1 MPTEPAYVP
10 GMPPPALMTAEQLL
24 ELNIPNKRT
33 ELVRGVLIVREP
45 AGHRHG
51 RVAFEL
57 GRRLG
62 NHVAEHQLGAA
73 YAAETGFT
81 LARRPDTVRAPDVAL
96 VRRERLPD
104 PEPVG
109 FPELAPDLAVEVLS
123 PGNRP
128 GEVLTKVA
136 DWLSAGTRLVW
147 VIDPERRLARVYRG
161 DGTESLVG
169 ADQVLDGD
177 DVVPGFSCPLETIL

>member
-1 MPTEPAYVP
+1 MPAEPSYVP

-62 NHVAEHQLGAA
+62 NHVAGHQLGAA
-73 YAAETGFT
+73 YAAGTGFT
-81 LARRPDTVRAPDVAL
+81 LARRPAPCRAPAVAFGA
-96 VRRERLPD
+96 RGRLPR
-104 PEPVG
+104 P
-109 FPELAPDLAVEVLS
+109 
-123 PGNRP
+123 RP
-128 GEVLTKVA
+128 GG
-136 DWLSAGTRLVW
+136 S
-147 VIDPERRLARVYRG
+147 P
-161 DGTESLVG
+161 
-169 ADQVLDGD
+169 
-177 DVVPGFSCPLETIL
+177 

>member
-1 MPTEPAYVP
+1 MPAERAYVP
-10 GMPPPALMTAEQLL
+10 NMSLMTADDLL
-24 ELNIPNKRT
+24 HVRIPDKRV
-33 ELVRGVLIVREP
+33 ELVKGVLAVREP
-45 AGHRHG
+45 AGGRHG
-51 RVAFEL
+51 RVTTEL
-57 GRRLG
+57 TR
-62 NHVAEHQLGAA
+62 HVANHADTHQLGAV

-81 LARRPDTVRAPDVAL
+81 LARHPDTVRASDIAF

-104 PEPVG
+104 PEPAG

-123 PGNRP
+123 PGDRP

>member
-1 MPTEPAYVP
+1 
-10 GMPPPALMTAEQLL
+10 
-24 ELNIPNKRT
+24 NIPNKRT
-33 ELVRGVLIVREP
+33 ELVRGVLIAREP

-81 LARRPDTVRAPDVAL
+81 LARRPDTVRAPDVAF

-136 DWLSAGTRLVW
+136 DWLSARTPRPPPPSRPARASDARTAATRAA
-147 VIDPERRLARVYRG
+147 ARPRVR
-161 DGTESLVG
+161 S
-169 ADQVLDGD
+169 
-177 DVVPGFSCPLETIL
+177 SWSR